1 MTPPPLE
8 DRLNRLVDQLA
19 APATPDAR
27 QAIGRRATKLR
38 RRRRARQAVGGGLL
52 ALFVIA
58 GARALQVDD
67 PADVQTDVA
76 GPTGGPLPA
85 LTANLDGWRIIS
97 AEETTTTP
105 GQDGVDDPETGSLQV
120 FRRPGDLVGP
130 SVFLHHFA
138 ASDVVAA
145 DAAAVPVDISGSEGY
160 LEQKGPD
167 SFTLRWDPRLNDSQ
181 ADLETRGLSRN
192 EVLEFANGLQDKD
205 KDDNITYPP
214 KRDDQFGFVAGQLP
228 KGMEEDPVRP
238 TNRDQSVVRRLSL
251 KRAPGTIEVTID
263 DRGEAAFETR
273 LGELLATRGAAEEV
287 SVMGHPAVLVQ
298 RPDIAGWSLVW
309 RQTDGATV
317 HASLSEVDRSTVDD
331 FIGGLEEISQDE
343 WRELVAAYPAATATE
358 STVAQP

>member
-27 QAIGRRATKLR
+27 QAIGRRATTLR
-38 RRRRARQAVGGGLL
+38 RRRQVRNAVGGGMLVLL
-52 ALFVIA
+52 VIA

-67 PADVQTDVA
+67 PADVETDVA
-76 GPTGGPLPA
+76 GPTGGTLPA
-85 LTANLDGWRIIS
+85 LTANLDGWRIVS

-105 GQDGVDDPETGSLQV
+105 AAGDAGDPGSLQV

-130 SVFLHHFA
+130 SIFLHHVA
-138 ASDVVAA
+138 ASDAIA
-145 DAAAVPVDISGSEGY
+145 TDAAAQPVEIRGSEGY
-160 LEQKGPD
+160 LEQTGPD

-181 ADLETRGLSRN
+181 ADLAARGLTRDQII
-192 EVLEFANGLQDKD
+192 EFAKGLQG

-214 KRDDQFGFVAGQLP
+214 KPDDRFGFVADQLP

-263 DRGEAAFETR
+263 DRGEAGFETR
-273 LGELLATRGAAEEV
+273 LGELLATGGTAEEV

-331 FIGGLEEISQDE
+331 FIGGLEEITQDD
-343 WRELVAAYPAATATE
+343 WRELVAAYPAATVTE
-358 STVAQP
+358 WTVAQP

>member
-1 MTPPPLE
+1 
-8 DRLNRLVDQLA
+8 
-19 APATPDAR
+19 
-27 QAIGRRATKLR
+27 
-38 RRRRARQAVGGGLL
+38 
-52 ALFVIA
+52 
-58 GARALQVDD
+58 
-67 PADVQTDVA
+67 
-76 GPTGGPLPA
+76 
-85 LTANLDGWRIIS
+85 
-97 AEETTTTP
+97 
-105 GQDGVDDPETGSLQV
+105 V

-192 EVLEFANGLQDKD
+192 EVLEFANGLQD